1 MVVPAESVSVRVHAE
16 YALFAPRKAIS
27 PPSDPCI
34 WYPPAI
40 AVCTASWIVIGY
52 SLWSISLPFL
62 RQPHAMMA
70 RTAYHCERDERPVS
84 LPLVPRESP
93 SRYTAAC
100 LSASTQRSRM
110 VVHWRLC
117 RARAVPSQGRGA
129 SACAAEGLVGRAR
142 RGGWA
147 NLPCMLH
154 CPPSP
159 RSCGVARVPRRDDEA
174 PPGTPSVLA
183 EGDAHG

>member
-1 MVVPAESVSVRVHAE
+1 MARSHGTSQPSVRPKARQKAGSSKVSCTGMRNEDCVSVRVHAQYE
-16 YALFAPRKAIS
+16 LFAPLKAIS

-84 LPLVPRESP
+84 LHLVPRESP

-110 VVHWRLC
+110 V
-117 RARAVPSQGRGA
+117 
-129 SACAAEGLVGRAR
+129 
-142 RGGWA
+142 
-147 NLPCMLH
+147 
-154 CPPSP
+154 
-159 RSCGVARVPRRDDEA
+159 
-174 PPGTPSVLA
+174 
-183 EGDAHG
+183 